1 MTISTLDELDAS
13 IKAYLDT
20 KFATLDAAIVTYLSA
35 LETESSA
42 ATRYAAIIAAIGTS
56 ETNITSGVSQS
67 ETAITSTV
75 EQFDLGVQN
84 TQSLIS
90 AAGASAPA
98 KRERYSIK
106 ADGP

>member
-42 ATRYAAIIAAIGTS
+42 ATRYAAIIAALGTTES
-56 ETNITSGVSQS
+56 NITAGVSQS
-67 ETAITSTV
+67 ETAITSSV
-75 EQFDLGVQN
+75 GQIDSGVQDA
-84 TQSLIS
+84 QALLLSVGS
-90 AAGASAPA
+90 SAPA
-98 KRERYSIK
+98 KRERYGVK
-106 ADGP
+106 ANGP

>member
-42 ATRYAAIIAAIGTS
+42 ATRYAAIIAALGTTES
-56 ETNITSGVSQS
+56 NITAGVSQS
-67 ETAITSTV
+67 ETAITNTV
-75 EQFDLGVQN
+75 DQIDSGVQDA
-84 TQSLIS
+84 QALLLSVGS
-90 AAGASAPA
+90 SAPA
-98 KRERYSIK
+98 KRERYGVK
-106 ADGP
+106 ANGP